1 MAGNKQKTGLIQGEF
16 QGLINIIDSIF
27 IYIYISMYMYIC
39 IYDICSILL
48 NGHDSGTE
56 KMEVPIVY
64 KAVVSSL
71 CRGIPHKIWAYIVQ
85 YLLLRI
91 LIFSLIYKLI

>member
-1 MAGNKQKTGLIQGEF
+1 
-16 QGLINIIDSIF
+16 
-27 IYIYISMYMYIC
+27 MYIC

-71 CRGIPHKIWAYIVQ
+71 CRGDTPQNMGLYSTVPPFQDPKILADI
-85 YLLLRI
+85 
-91 LIFSLIYKLI
+91 